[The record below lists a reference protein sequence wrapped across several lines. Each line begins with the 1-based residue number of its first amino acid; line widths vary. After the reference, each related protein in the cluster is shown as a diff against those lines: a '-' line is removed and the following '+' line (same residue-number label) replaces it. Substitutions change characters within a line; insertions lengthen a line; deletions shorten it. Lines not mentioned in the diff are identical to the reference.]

1 MLNWNI
7 SGQTSCQ
14 SDGMSSDNNIINIDW
29 EINEM
34 EASEKASTNYYSKT
48 MQDIYWCVVV
58 VVQNY
63 CLVILR
69 HVSTYQRYC

>member
-14 SDGMSSDNNIINIDW
+14 SDGRYIIVSCQGDNNIINIDW

-34 EASEKASTNYYSKT
+34 ESSEKASTNYYSKT
-48 MQDIYWCVVV
+48 MQDTYWCAVVV
-58 VVQNY
+58 TQ
-63 CLVILR
+63 VI
-69 HVSTYQRYC
+69 V